1 MSDFDP
7 VDTDRQDAAQQ
18 DKVLLAKVDE
28 RTFAEDIKWLMS
40 SPRGRRIVWRILGIT
55 GIYRSSFTGNS
66 ETFFREGGRSIG
78 LQVLGWVN
86 AHAVDRYVA
95 MLQEHRTK

>member
-7 VDTDRQDAAQQ
+7 VDIDRQSQTSQ
-18 DKVLLAKVDE
+18 DKSLQAKTE
-28 RTFAEDIKWLMS
+28 ARTLAEDVRWLMS
-40 SPRGRRIVWRILGIT
+40 SPRGRRTVWRILSLA

-66 ETFFREGGRSIG
+66 ETFFREGARNLG

-86 AHAVDRYVA
+86 EHAPAQYLA
-95 MLQEHRTK
+95 MLQESKTK

>member
-7 VDTDRQDAAQQ
+7 VDLDRQSLAVQ
-18 DKVLLAKVDE
+18 DKVQLAKTE
-28 RTFAEDIKWLMS
+28 ARTLAEDVKWLMS
-40 SPRGRRIVWRILGIT
+40 SPRGRRIVWRVLGLA

-66 ETFFREGGRSIG
+66 ETFFREGARNLG

-86 AHAVDRYVA
+86 EHAPAQYLA
-95 MLQEHRTK
+95 MLQENKTR